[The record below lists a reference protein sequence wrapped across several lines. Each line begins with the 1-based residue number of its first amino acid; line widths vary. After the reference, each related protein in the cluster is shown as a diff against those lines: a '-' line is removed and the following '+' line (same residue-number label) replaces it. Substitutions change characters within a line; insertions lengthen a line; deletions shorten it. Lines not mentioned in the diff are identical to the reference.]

1 MKFSPSY
8 ELTSSQFINKPI
20 EEVFA
25 FFSKPENLE
34 RITPENLNFSIITP
48 TPIPMKKGQVIDY
61 VIKLRGFKMRWSS
74 IITDYKPPSYFI
86 DEQIRGPY
94 SVWIHKHYFTEK
106 DGGTLIE
113 DCITYKIP
121 LGILGRIAHYLFVRN
136 DLEKIFE
143 FRSKTISKILVD
155 DK

>member
-1 MKFSPSY
+1 
-8 ELTSSQFINKPI
+8 
-20 EEVFA
+20 
-25 FFSKPENLE
+25 
-34 RITPENLNFSIITP
+34 
-48 TPIPMKKGQVIDY
+48 
-61 VIKLRGFKMRWSS
+61 MRWSS

-143 FRSKTISKILVD
+143 FRSKEISKLLVD
-155 DK
+155 ER